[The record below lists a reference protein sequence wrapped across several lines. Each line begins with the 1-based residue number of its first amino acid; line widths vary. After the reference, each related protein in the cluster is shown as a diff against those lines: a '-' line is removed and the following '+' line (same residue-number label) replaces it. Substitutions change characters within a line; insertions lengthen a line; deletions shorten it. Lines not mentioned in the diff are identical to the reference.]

1 MPEKR
6 DTQYIFLFFPG
17 GKQFD
22 NDHVHK
28 FFLFFERTTG
38 VEKWLLV
45 ARDDEEDTGILI
57 HGQFCYAHVVIR
69 ASKKGLAL
77 SRI

>member
-6 DTQYIFLFFPG
+6 DTQFIFLFFPG

-28 FFLFFERTTG
+28 FFERTTG

-45 ARDDEEDTGILI
+45 ARDEEDTGILI